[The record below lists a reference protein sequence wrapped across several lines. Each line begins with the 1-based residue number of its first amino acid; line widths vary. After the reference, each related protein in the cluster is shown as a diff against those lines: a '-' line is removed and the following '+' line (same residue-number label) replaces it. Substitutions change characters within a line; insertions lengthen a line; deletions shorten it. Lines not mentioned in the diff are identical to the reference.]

1 MESSDRTTFQKQ
13 RDNLINDIVAVMEQV
28 INNMAILNKNLESIV
43 AVGKDFEN
51 VATPWKNFHDAI
63 IAGALDADL
72 KDDIPT
78 AVEAETFPYDENE
91 ALNTD
96 VSFEDNLISE
106 EGNAA
111 TDGDHRFVPHH

>member
-78 AVEAETFPYDENE
+78 AGLTSSSKSRIRNAIPADIT
-91 ALNTD
+91 
-96 VSFEDNLISE
+96 EDLSCR
-106 EGNAA
+106 A
-111 TDGDHRFVPHH
+111 GDRIIGRHPHPIL

>member
-13 RDNLINDIVAVMEQV
+13 RDNLINDIVGVLEQV

-72 KDDIPT
+72 KDDNPIT
-78 AVEAETFPYDENE
+78 EDYQ
-91 ALNTD
+91 AL
-96 VSFEDNLISE
+96 VWLSKSR
-106 EGNAA
+106 NA
-111 TDGDHRFVPHH
+111 TSVTLWEIE

>member
-13 RDNLINDIVAVMEQV
+13 RDNLINDIVGVLEQV

-72 KDDIPT
+72 KDDNPITVMAT
-78 AVEAETFPYDENE
+78 AGLPIYGG
-91 ALNTD
+91 LP
-96 VSFEDNLISE
+96 SSCWLSKSR
-106 EGNAA
+106 NA
-111 TDGDHRFVPHH
+111 TSVTLWEIE